1 MARLFVHQA
10 LRYELRDPWSVQPSD
25 RVLCFTDLVSARW
38 FLSRFRE
45 SLDFRRL
52 REVVE
57 DRVHGSTLFR
67 LSDDDVIGQL
77 AWVLWQGRLR
87 VVELPAETWAYRPR
101 ERIVFPERAPSVP
114 VTVVREEPVPAPAPP
129 VPQAYLQPGVLERAA
144 QEGRPFCEVC
154 ERALLESMFSSLH
167 EVPDLPPAPRVEPR
181 PEAVAL
187 REAATSGAP
196 FCEACERALLEQ
208 MPLAMAETIE
218 EPSPP
223 PPEPQPDAVALREAA
238 GSGAPFCE
246 ACERA
251 LLERMPLALAET
263 IEEPSPPAP
272 EPQPAQAEALRSA
285 AEHGAPLCES

>member
-1 MARLFVHQA
+1 MPRLFVHQA

-114 VTVVREEPVPAPAPP
+114 VPVVR
-129 VPQAYLQPGVLERAA
+129 
-144 QEGRPFCEVC
+144 
-154 ERALLESMFSSLH
+154 
-167 EVPDLPPAPRVEPR
+167 
-181 PEAVAL
+181 
-187 REAATSGAP
+187 
-196 FCEACERALLEQ
+196 
-208 MPLAMAETIE
+208 
-218 EPSPP
+218 
-223 PPEPQPDAVALREAA
+223 
-238 GSGAPFCE
+238 
-246 ACERA
+246 
-251 LLERMPLALAET
+251 
-263 IEEPSPPAP
+263 
-272 EPQPAQAEALRSA
+272 
-285 AEHGAPLCES
+285 